1 MIIHKEKERSLFH
14 SLLVDFVL
22 FLPDVVAAILA
33 NSIIM
38 LADVLKCA
46 TELISTFL
54 AWIAIRK
61 ISRGSK
67 AYYDYGFGKL
77 ENLTGIVVAGIMF
90 ICFVI
95 VAVSAIL
102 RIRTPESVHAGGAGL
117 GVVLM
122 FFGMCANTT
131 LWVKNYRVAKKEHS
145 PIMESQWRLFR
156 AKAIADTVV
165 FISLVLSLSLS
176 KYPWSHYIDPFG
188 SFIIAGFL
196 LFSIYSVISDS
207 VYDLLDKTL
216 EESIQLIIINKLV
229 AFFDEY
235 KEIHGIRSRRSGN
248 NIFIEIFLEFHGQ
261 RKMADIQ
268 KVINEMKE
276 SLEGTI
282 KGSFVTI
289 VPSTQRVSS

>member
-1 MIIHKEKERSLFH
+1 MVIHKEKERSLFH

-61 ISRGSK
+61 ISKGSK

-261 RKMADIQ
+261 RKMSDVQ
-268 KVINEMKE
+268 RVINEMKA
-276 SLEGTI
+276 SMEGTI

>member
-1 MIIHKEKERSLFH
+1 MVIHKEKERSLFH

-33 NSIIM
+33 NSVIM
-38 LADVLKCA
+38 FADVLKCS
-46 TELISTFL
+46 TELISTFI
-54 AWIAIRK
+54 AWVAIRK
-61 ISRGSK
+61 IIKGSK

-77 ENLTGIVVAGIMF
+77 ENLTGILVSGIMF
-90 ICFVI
+90 ICFAIVI
-95 VAVSAIL
+95 ISAIF
-102 RIRTPESVHAGGAGL
+102 RIKSPESVHASGAGL

-122 FFGMCANTT
+122 FIGMCANTS
-131 LWVKNYRVAKKEHS
+131 LWVKNYRVSKKEHS

-156 AKAIADTVV
+156 AKAVADTVV
-165 FISLVLSLSLS
+165 FTSLVLSLSLA
-176 KYPWSHYIDPFG
+176 KYSWSYYIDPFA

-235 KEIHGIRSRRSGN
+235 KKIHGIRSRRSGN
-248 NIFIEIFLEFHGQ
+248 NIFIEVFLEFDGE
-261 RKMADIQ
+261 RKMTDIQ
-268 KVINEMKE
+268 RIINEMKASME
-276 SLEGTI
+276 SSV

-289 VPSTQRVSS
+289 VPSTQKVST

>member
-1 MIIHKEKERSLFH
+1 MVIHKEKERSLFH

-38 LADVLKCA
+38 FADVLKCS

-61 ISRGSK
+61 IIRGNK

-77 ENLTGIVVAGIMF
+77 ENLTGIIVAGIMF
-90 ICFVI
+90 ICFAI
-95 VAVSAIL
+95 VVTGAIL

-122 FFGMCANTT
+122 FIGMCANST
-131 LWVKNYRVAKKEHS
+131 LWIKNYRVAKKEHS

-165 FISLVLSLSLS
+165 FTSLVLSLSLS
-176 KYPWSHYIDPFG
+176 RYPWSHYIDPFA

-235 KEIHGIRSRRSGN
+235 KEIHGVRSRRSGN
-248 NIFIEIFLEFHGQ
+248 NIFIEIFLEFHGE

-268 KVINEMKE
+268 RVINEMKVSIE
-276 SLEGTI
+276 NRI

-289 VPSTQRVSS
+289 VPSTQKVLT

>member
-1 MIIHKEKERSLFH
+1 MVIHKEKERSLFH

-33 NSIIM
+33 NSVIM
-38 LADVLKCA
+38 FADVLKCS
-46 TELISTFL
+46 TELISTFI
-54 AWIAIRK
+54 AWVAIRK
-61 ISRGSK
+61 IIKGSK

-77 ENLTGIVVAGIMF
+77 ENLTGILVSGIMF
-90 ICFVI
+90 ICFAIVI
-95 VAVSAIL
+95 ISAIF
-102 RIRTPESVHAGGAGL
+102 RIKSPESVHASGAGL

-122 FFGMCANTT
+122 FIGMCANTS
-131 LWVKNYRVAKKEHS
+131 LWVKNYRVSKKEHS

-156 AKAIADTVV
+156 AKAVADTVV
-165 FISLVLSLSLS
+165 FTSLVLSLSLA
-176 KYPWSHYIDPFG
+176 KYSWSYYIDPFA

-235 KEIHGIRSRRSGN
+235 KKIHGIRSRRSGN
-248 NIFIEIFLEFHGQ
+248 NIFIEIFLEFDGE

-268 KVINEMKE
+268 KVINEMKVSME
-276 SLEGTI
+276 SSV

-289 VPSTQRVSS
+289 VPSTKKVST

>member
-1 MIIHKEKERSLFH
+1 MVIHKEKERSLFH
-14 SLLVDFVL
+14 SLLIDFVL

-33 NSIIM
+33 NSVIM
-38 LADVLKCA
+38 FADVLKCS
-46 TELISTFL
+46 TELISTFI
-54 AWIAIRK
+54 AWVAIRK
-61 ISRGSK
+61 IIRGSK

-77 ENLTGIVVAGIMF
+77 ENLTGILVSGIMF
-90 ICFVI
+90 ICFAI
-95 VAVSAIL
+95 VTISAIL
-102 RIRTPESVHAGGAGL
+102 RIKSPESVHAGGAGL

-122 FFGMCANTT
+122 FIGMCANTS

-156 AKAIADTVV
+156 AKAVADTVV
-165 FISLVLSLSLS
+165 FTSLVLSLSLG
-176 KYPWSHYIDPFG
+176 KYSWSYYIDPFA

-235 KEIHGIRSRRSGN
+235 KKIHGIRSRRSGN
-248 NIFIEIFLEFHGQ
+248 NIFIEIFLEFDGE
-261 RKMADIQ
+261 RKMNDIQ
-268 KVINEMKE
+268 RVIDEMKVSME
-276 SLEGTI
+276 SSV

-289 VPSTQRVSS
+289 VPSTQKVSA